1 MMSCASLF
9 HAFEESLNQPEID
22 LVFINRHLKA
32 VEDGIQTYPFFNG
45 PVGFNF
51 ESLQQFD
58 LL

>member
-1 MMSCASLF
+1 
-9 HAFEESLNQPEID
+9 
-22 LVFINRHLKA
+22 